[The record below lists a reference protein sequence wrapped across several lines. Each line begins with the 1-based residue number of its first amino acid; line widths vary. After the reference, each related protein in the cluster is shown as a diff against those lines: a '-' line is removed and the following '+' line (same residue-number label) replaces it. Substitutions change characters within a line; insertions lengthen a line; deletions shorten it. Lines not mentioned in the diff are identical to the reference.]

1 MASSVGLGGPQ
12 LAAGQVWWAESRPHE
27 AGRTQ
32 IVRRAVAGDAPAVDV
47 LPDGFSAR
55 SRAHEYGGG
64 SWTVVDGSLVF
75 TNAEDQALWLLPLD
89 ETGAPGGEPIRL
101 TTPPPSGTTHRHADA
116 RPTLDPRWWVCVRE
130 VADTDGEHDEL
141 VAVRVPSVAAPG
153 GWVEPGG
160 SLEPAAP
167 SAPVVLWARADFVS
181 NPRPGPD
188 SVDGSA
194 PICWLSWDLP
204 HMPWESTT
212 LWVADLEHDPATGTP
227 RLVDPEAILGGGAG
241 DGDESLAQPDWLP
254 DGRLAVVSDADNWWN
269 LWVFPQTGRPVART
283 ATQRTHVAGELA
295 PPQWVF
301 GQATWA
307 ATAAGDLVGSWRAN
321 GNDHIG
327 VLPAGEEEIVWV
339 HSGHTAVEG
348 LATSG
353 TTVAL
358 TAGSYAAEPTV
369 SVVGIQALTEGAR
382 AGTHVAVEVRRP
394 ARDLGAGLGPDWWS
408 WPEAISVPAEGG
420 GRTHALLYLPTNPEI
435 PGAAPGGM
443 PPRGDDP
450 DLGTDRGTEH
460 VVAGGVAPAA
470 ASGTAP
476 DPGAEASRP
485 PLMVLIHG
493 GPTAAA
499 RPQLNLAVQYWTTRG
514 WAVADVN
521 YRGSVGYG
529 RRYRNLLAGG
539 WGVVDVADCVAV
551 ARHLA
556 DRGRVDA
563 DRMVIRG
570 GSAGGFTALAAL
582 VTSEVFAAGV
592 SLYGIADL
600 ELLAAETHRFESGYN
615 DWLLGPLATAAD
627 VWSDRSPINHVG
639 RIASPLLVLHGAE
652 DAVVPPSQAELIV
665 GALRERGV
673 PVGYLLFEGEQHG
686 FRQASTLLRALRAE
700 AYFCAT
706 VLGLPVPTSAEPPV
720 AIENLPT

>member
-1 MASSVGLGGPQ
+1 MGLGGPQ
-12 LAAGQVWWAESRPHE
+12 LASGHVWWAESRPHE

-32 IVRRAVAGDAPAVDV
+32 VVRRALGGDAPASDV
-47 LPDGFSAR
+47 LPDGYSAR

-64 SWTVVDGSLVF
+64 AWWVTDGALVF
-75 TNAEDQALWLLPLD
+75 TNADDQALWLLPLD
-89 ETGAPGGEPIRL
+89 DTGAASGEPQRL
-101 TTPPPSGTTHRHADA
+101 TPLAPPGVTHRHADP
-116 RPTLDPRWWVCVRE
+116 RPTSDPRWWVAVRE
-130 VADTDGEHDEL
+130 VADSDGERDEL
-141 VAVRVPSVAAPG
+141 VGVRVPITGAADDG
-153 GWVEPGG
+153 AEP
-160 SLEPAAP
+160 L
-167 SAPVVLWARADFVS
+167 APVTLWAGADFVS
-181 NPRPGPD
+181 NPRPSLHPGSRPGTPTDGP
-188 SVDGSA
+188 GTPTEGAPA

-212 LWVADLEHDPATGTP
+212 LWVAGLEHDPATGVP
-227 RLVDPEAILGGGAG
+227 RLVDPEAVMGG
-241 DGDESLAQPDWLP
+241 DDESLAQPDWLP

-269 LWVFPQTGRPVART
+269 LWVFPEPGRPLART

-301 GQATWA
+301 GQSTWV
-307 ATAAGDLVGSWRAN
+307 ATAAGDVVGSWRAN
-321 GNDHIG
+321 GNDHLG

-348 LATSG
+348 LAASG

-369 SVVGIQALTEGAR
+369 SVVGIDELTTGAR
-382 AGTHVAVEVRRP
+382 AGIHVAVEVRRP
-394 ARDLGAGLGPDWWS
+394 ARDLGAGLGPSWWS

-420 GRTHALLYLPTNPEI
+420 GRTHALLYLPTNPDV
-435 PGAAPGGM
+435 PGAAVGGV

-450 DLGTDRGTEH
+450 DLGTEH
-460 VVAGGVAPAA
+460 AVDGRTGSTGP
-470 ASGTAP
+470 S
-476 DPGAEASRP
+476 DLP

-521 YRGSVGYG
+521 YRGSTGYG
-529 RRYRNLLAGG
+529 RRYRNLLSGG

-556 DRGRVDA
+556 ERGRVDGR
-563 DRMVIRG
+563 RMVIRG
-570 GSAGGFTALAAL
+570 GSAGGFTTLAAL
-582 VTSEVFAAGV
+582 VTSDVFAAGV

-615 DWLLGPLATAAD
+615 DWLLGPLATSAD
-627 VWSDRSPINHVG
+627 VWADRSPINHVG
-639 RIASPLLVLHGAE
+639 RITSPLLVLHGAE

-665 GALRERGV
+665 AALGGRGV
-673 PVGYLLFEGEQHG
+673 PVGYLLFAGEQHG
-686 FRQASTLLRALRAE
+686 FRKATTLLRALEAE

-706 VLGLPVPTSAEPPV
+706 VLGLPAPHTDEPPV
-720 AIENLPT
+720 AIDNLPA